1 MPCGEVL
8 QQAPQGAWVG
18 DHQAQH
24 QHLPAAFRDRGRGLG
39 HPRLCPE
46 PCQHLASVVT
56 ISLLPPSSG
65 DSRTWFNCEQKRTR
79 SKPWSHLRWFQSA
92 RAEAAPPELNQ
103 GYPEATGA
111 LSHLCPRTWLLVL
124 QSKSTQQDLA
134 QRLPHGRDAPSP
146 TAGTEAS
153 QGVRHVPS
161 SPPAAA
167 GRSRG
172 HRMASKPSTGAKRA
186 PLVFTGLPR
195 HRSLPRPP
203 PLRPVRRLFLVP
215 SLLC

>member
-1 MPCGEVL
+1 MARCCSK
-8 QQAPQGAWVG
+8 
-18 DHQAQH
+18 
-24 QHLPAAFRDRGRGLG
+24 
-39 HPRLCPE
+39 HPRVHGLETTKGCTSTFLLHLGTGGEGWDLCPE
-46 PCQHLASVVT
+46 PCQHLASVVI

-65 DSRTWFNCEQKRTR
+65 DSRTWINCEQKRTR

-92 RAEAAPPELNQ
+92 RAEPALPELNQ

-172 HRMASKPSTGAKRA
+172 HRMASKPSTRAK
-186 PLVFTGLPR
+186 
-195 HRSLPRPP
+195 
-203 PLRPVRRLFLVP
+203 
-215 SLLC
+215 